1 MPGMKNKHLILLFLT
16 VLILGLIVR
25 HFPWRYRSWFQAELI
40 RVDTADLT
48 QCTLQLPN
56 RPELV
61 LERADNGW
69 VATQLNR
76 SSTVGN
82 SQIQPML
89 LCLQDLHVLRMVK
102 SNRPDTLGLSP
113 TTRIGVVLEQ
123 GARRHEQFWLGR
135 ETILLDTPATYLQLP
150 RHEGIYLVPGHLR
163 RLFDRTL
170 DDFRSHTIAPF
181 APESIRRIGLQWP
194 DSLPVFLEKNDSAAR
209 WESAALPAGLS
220 NDSVQNWLRFFK
232 NLDNSP
238 FADNFDE
245 SHARQTT
252 LATIFLEPASGER
265 VDLQFYY
272 IKPPDLPE
280 DLSVLRARGVR
291 HLPFYVLHS
300 SLNPVN
306 FFAVADTN
314 LVRRLCFGLLPP
326 PSD

>member
-1 MPGMKNKHLILLFLT
+1 MKNKHLVLLFLT
-16 VLILGLIVR
+16 VVILGLVVR
-25 HFPWRYRSWFQAELI
+25 HFPWRYRNWFQAELI
-40 RVDTADLT
+40 RVDTADLA
-48 QCTLQLPN
+48 QCTVQLPN

-69 VATQLNR
+69 VATQLSR
-76 SSTVGN
+76 SSAVTS
-82 SQIQPML
+82 SQMHAML

-102 SNRPDTLGLSP
+102 STRPDTLGLS
-113 TTRIGVVLEQ
+113 TMDRIGVVLEQ
-123 GARRHEQFWLGR
+123 EPRNREQFWLGR
-135 ETILLDTPATYLQLP
+135 ETILRDTPATYLQLP

-163 RLFDRTL
+163 RIFDRSL
-170 DDFRSHTIAPF
+170 DDFRPRTIAPF

-194 DSLPVFLEKNDSAAR
+194 DSLPVFLEKNDSTAR
-209 WESAALPAGLS
+209 WVSTALPAGLS
-220 NDSVQNWLRFFK
+220 NDSVQSWLQFFK

-245 SHARQTT
+245 SHARQTA
-252 LATIFLEPASGER
+252 LATIFLEPDSGDR

-306 FFAVADTN
+306 FFAVADTS